1 MKKREDIIE
10 KFSTFLSFGNPGSDG
25 NPIWRTDPELERC
38 MRSLVESQ
46 RDANEEFWAQYF
58 LKVIREKSTQQET
71 ETQEQGEQ
79 GGQGGQQDTG
89 NFSASPHHPSGGS
102 LRDAARTQSLQ
113 RRVPPQRPPHRITT
127 SSFIAGKHLSAY
139 LQEACLWASQKSYQR
154 FKYLQHKYPLE
165 EFFQIANAA
174 ANPAS
179 KLLKNFNFEYPLT
192 NIEGYAKTAIIRL
205 ISNTIYQHDL
215 EAKRGKFSDYG
226 LLKDLNTKELR
237 EALLYQGINHTKL
250 DLYCLVWQCLDKIYQ
265 PARCQGGR
273 SLEPPNQQ
281 HLQEIAY
288 CYNQK
293 INKLDF
299 PTTSISSEKVQHM
312 LSICVRSA
320 RDYRTKRFLPLE
332 EYDNVS
338 DPIPTLWDNLIQ
350 QETWEQVQSIVSNLF
365 ASLPEAGQTI
375 FKLWQGLNLT
385 QTEIAIILKNK
396 YPDLQ
401 KQYQVARHSDRYIRN
416 LLKKIAIELNKLDP
430 DICFKNEKE
439 LENIKDAM
447 NECLRFHCQKIFY
460 STLDKI
466 IEQFPEQE
474 KISMLTNQIHTLEQT
489 NYQQITVFISE
500 GSQIISHLKKYLA
513 ICFKNELEE
522 SIKLEKNSLAIVN
535 HKIADFVEEWLKT
548 KFYFTNQG

>member
-38 MRSLVESQ
+38 MKSLVESEIG
-46 RDANEEFWAQYF
+46 ANEEFWAQYF
-58 LKVIREKSTQQET
+58 LKLIREKSTQEDT
-71 ETQEQGEQ
+71 EIQGQ
-79 GGQGGQQDTG
+79 GGQGGQGETR
-89 NFSASPHHPSGGS
+89 NFSASS
-102 LRDAARTQSLQ
+102 R
-113 RRVPPQRPPHRITT
+113 HRIST
-127 SSFIAGKHLSAY
+127 SSFIAGRHLSAY

-154 FKYLQHKYPLE
+154 FKYLQHRYPLE

-226 LLKDLNTKELR
+226 LLKDLNAKELR
-237 EALLYQGINHTKL
+237 EALLYQGINHKKL
-250 DLYCLVWQCLDKIYQ
+250 DSYCLVWQYLDKIYQ

-281 HLQEIAY
+281 HLQQIAY
-288 CYNQK
+288 YYNQK
-293 INKLDF
+293 IKKLDF
-299 PTTSISSEKVQHM
+299 PKAPISSEKVQHM
-312 LSICVRSA
+312 LSICVRAA

-332 EYDNVS
+332 EYENS
-338 DPIPTLWDNLIQ
+338 FEPIPTPWDNLIQ
-350 QETWEQVQSIVSNLF
+350 QEAWEQVQSIVSDLF
-365 ASLPEAGQTI
+365 ASLPEAGQTML
-375 FKLWQGLNLT
+375 KLWQGLNLT

-401 KQYQVARHSDRYIRN
+401 KQYQVARQSSRYTRN
-416 LLKKIAIELNKLDP
+416 ILKDLAIELNKFDP
-430 DICFKNEKE
+430 DIRFKNETE
-439 LENIKDAM
+439 LENIKDTM
-447 NECLRFHCQKIFY
+447 NECLRSHCQKIFY

-466 IEQFPEQE
+466 GEQFPEQE
-474 KISMLTNQIHTLEQT
+474 KLSMIMNQIHLLGQT
-489 NYQQITVFISE
+489 NYQQITVFVSDA
-500 GSQIISHLKKYLA
+500 SKIISHLKKDIA
-513 ICFKNELEE
+513 ICLKNELEQ
-522 SIKLEKNSLAIVN
+522 SMKLEKKSLEIVN
-535 HKIADFVEEWLKT
+535 HKIVDFVEEWLKS
-548 KFYFTNQG
+548 KFYLANQG